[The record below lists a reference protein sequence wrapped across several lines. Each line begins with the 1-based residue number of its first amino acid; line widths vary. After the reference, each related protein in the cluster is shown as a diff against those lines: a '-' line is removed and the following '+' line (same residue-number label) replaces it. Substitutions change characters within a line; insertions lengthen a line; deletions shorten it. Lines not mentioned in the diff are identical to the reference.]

1 MKKIDNVLEAVIELE
16 KEKKQAISASDL
28 SEYMGLD
35 RANVSRYLNTLF
47 KEDKLDKLDGR
58 PVRYSIGDRIKNQE
72 KSELNSIKI
81 DEEDKD
87 VEVENSL
94 DSLVGADSSLQM
106 AIQQAKAAILYPPT
120 GLHTIILGETGVGK
134 SMFAEA
140 MYSFAKETKV
150 LKDKAPFIR
159 FNCADYAD
167 NPQLVMAQIFGVKKG
182 AFTGAD
188 RDKDGLLK
196 KADGGILFLDEIHR
210 LAPQGQEML
219 FTFIDKGVFRP
230 LGETE
235 TQLSVKLQIIAATTE
250 EPKSYLLQTFT
261 RRIPMTIVL
270 PPLRER
276 SLSERYGLLEAF
288 IKDESIRLDREIYF
302 KRNALKSF
310 LLYDCQNNIGQLKS
324 DIQLSCAK
332 AFLNYKSGKTKAIV
346 VDQSDLQNTVKKGI
360 MKLQDKRG
368 ELNTLLS
375 NIGEVICFSDEEGC
389 HDCKGVCVN
398 CKNKAEPE
406 EVGHFYS
413 NIESK
418 FNNLKSQGLNNNEI
432 DDILNLDIEDYF
444 RKYIKGLKEH
454 FRKEEI
460 SKIVDER
467 VIDVVEEALS
477 YTSKELNRE
486 FEERVY
492 FGLALHLQGSIE
504 RIINGNEIYHP
515 KLNKVRKE
523 YSREF
528 MVAMEIAK
536 MIEDKFSLSISLDEI
551 GYITMFIATDTTKLE
566 VKNEEKVAVLVIMHG
581 RATAT
586 SMVEVANTLIGEDFV
601 EALDMPLDMKAEF
614 MFEKVKQKVV
624 DMNTGKGVI
633 ILADMGSLVNFGDI
647 IKEETGVTVKTV
659 DMVSTLAVIEAGRK
673 ALNGRDINSIYES
686 CNNINK
692 YGLKSVASLESKRDL
707 AIVTTCFTGEG
718 SAEKLRDIIEEKINN
733 IERVKIIPMDILDR
747 EKFLSKLEDAKKK
760 YKVLAIVGTVNMYV
774 ENIPFI
780 SGADIF
786 TSEGIINLNE
796 LVKQEVDYSQIA
808 ESLKTQIKEINSF
821 DLVRDIRE
829 VISDM
834 EGNLDL
840 IIDTD
845 AKAGMV
851 MHISFLVDKIKK
863 NGKETPFIGLN
874 EYRAENNKS
883 FIMVKKSL
891 KLLEMDYDIN
901 IGDNEIAYIVKM
913 ILNNSINKFR

>member
-1 MKKIDNVLEAVIELE
+1 MVCVKKIDNVLEAIIELE
-16 KEKKQAISASDL
+16 GKNKQAISASDL

-35 RANVSRYLNTLF
+35 RANISRYLNTLY

-58 PVRYSIGDRIKNQE
+58 PVRYSIGNRLEKVEESNFSYSDTDEINKVNEIK
-72 KSELNSIKI
+72 
-81 DEEDKD
+81 
-87 VEVENSL
+87 NSL
-94 DSLVGADSSLQM
+94 DSLVGAESSLQM

-167 NPQLVMAQIFGVKKG
+167 NPQLVMAQIFGVRKG

-188 RDKDGLLK
+188 KDKDGLLK

-235 TQLSVKLQIIAATTE
+235 TQLSAKLQIIAATTE

-276 SLSERYGLLEAF
+276 SLNERYDLLEAF
-288 IKDESIRLDREIYF
+288 ISDESIRLDREIYF

-368 ELNTLLS
+368 ELNKLLN
-375 NIGEVICFSDEEGC
+375 NIGEVICFSDDKEC
-389 HDCKGVCVN
+389 HECKD
-398 CKNKAEPE
+398 KSEPE
-406 EVGHFYS
+406 QIGHFYS

-418 FNNLKSQGLNNNEI
+418 FNSLKNQGLNNNEI

-444 RKYIKGLKEH
+444 RKYIKGLKEN

-467 VIDVVEEALS
+467 VIDTVEQSLVYA
-477 YTSKELNRE
+477 SKELGRD

-523 YSREF
+523 YSHEF
-528 MVAMEIAK
+528 MIAMDIAK
-536 MIEDKFSLSISLDEI
+536 MIEDKFNISISLDEI

-566 VKNEEKVAVLVIMHG
+566 IENEEKVAVLVIMHG

-614 MFEKVKQKVV
+614 MFEKVKKKIVE
-624 DMNTGKGVI
+624 MNKGKGVI
-633 ILADMGSLVNFGDI
+633 ILADMGSLVNFGDM

-686 CNNINK
+686 CNNINR
-692 YGLKSVASLESKRDL
+692 YGLKSVTALEAKRDL
-707 AIVTTCFTGEG
+707 AILTTCFTGEG

-733 IERVKIIPMDILDR
+733 IERVKIITMDILDR
-747 EKFLSKLEDAKKK
+747 EKFLSNLADARKK
-760 YKVLAIVGTVNMYV
+760 YKVLAIVGTVNMDID
-774 ENIPFI
+774 NIPYV

-786 TSEGIINLNE
+786 TGEGIVKLNE
-796 LVKQEVDYSQIA
+796 LVKQEVDYTQMA
-808 ESLKTQIKEINSF
+808 ESLKTQIKEIDSF
-821 DLVRDIRE
+821 ELVRDIRE
-829 VISDM
+829 VLLDM
-834 EGNLDL
+834 EGILDL
-840 IIDTD
+840 IIDSD

-863 NGKETPFIGLN
+863 HGKETPFIGLN

-891 KLLEMDYDIN
+891 KLLEVDYDIN

-913 ILNNSINKFR
+913 ILNNSISK